1 MSTLKAKIRE
11 SLKKIPLGHACYKA
25 LAWAYH
31 NRFFYLNPYLEQYVD
46 QRLKAYDY
54 NDLYGDLVKTHHK
67 ECEHYAHLAAPQEV
81 QALLEQRGFN
91 AAFKEKFKTRKPFVL
106 FAGNDE
112 HQDKSGFI
120 QDLEKLCEKLTLFTK
135 ADGSYGTFHYG
146 YQNGTNRFY
155 HICEANSYA
164 NTTRILEILDAAPT
178 HAKPDLLIIQ
188 GWGWNYTPR
197 DLLQIKHRYKD
208 LKILNLQMDDRFDW
222 HLNKPIGT
230 HAILPFIDCAL
241 STAPERVR
249 WILQEGTPAFY
260 MPLASSLEFYHP
272 LEGVERIYDIG
283 FVGANVGVRGEI
295 IKALEQEGFRVRAY
309 GYGFGGR
316 LPLEET
322 NLFFN
327 QCELVLGCGSVG
339 VGDFVNM
346 KLRDFDAPMSGAAYI
361 TTHNKDLELL
371 FRPDSVIFYQDIKDL
386 IQKAHHYLTHKEEL
400 VKIRENAF
408 KEASQKHTY
417 EKRLKEVFKELG
429 CA

>member
-1 MSTLKAKIRE
+1 MPITRIT
-11 SLKKIPLGHACYKA
+11 P
-25 LAWAYH
+25 
-31 NRFFYLNPYLEQYVD
+31 P
-46 QRLKAYDY
+46 
-54 NDLYGDLVKTHHK
+54 T
-67 ECEHYAHLAAPQEV
+67 EV

-120 QDLEKLCEKLTLFTK
+120 QDLEKLCEKLYLFTK
-135 ADGSYGTFHYG
+135 ADGSYGSFHYG
-146 YQNGTNRFY
+146 YQNGTYRFY
-155 HICEANSYA
+155 HTCEANSYA
-164 NTTRILEILDAAPT
+164 NTTKILEILDAAPAN
-178 HAKPDLLIIQ
+178 AKPDLLIIQ

-197 DLLQIKHRYKD
+197 DLLKLKHRHPD

-222 HLNKPIGT
+222 HLHKPIGT
-230 HAILPFIDCAL
+230 HAILPYIDCAL
-241 STAPERVR
+241 STAPERIG
-249 WILQEGTPAFY
+249 WILKEGTPAFY
-260 MPLASSLEFYHP
+260 MPLASSLDFYHP

-283 FVGANVGVRGEI
+283 FVGGANVSIREEI
-295 IKALEQEGFRVRAY
+295 IKALVQEGFNVKAH

-327 QCELVLGCGSVG
+327 QCELVLGVGLVG
-339 VGDFVNM
+339 VGDLVNM

-361 TTHNKDLELL
+361 TSYNKDLEPL
-371 FRPDSVIFYQDIKDL
+371 FSPASVIFYKDTKDL
-386 IQKAHHYLTHKEEL
+386 IQKARYYLAHKEEL

-417 EKRLKEVFKELG
+417 QQRLKEIFEKLG
-429 CA
+429 CAY